1 MTARFLLQLREWE
14 HQATN
19 TSEIS
24 RRGSEFVI
32 NFKVLTVHDDEDEE
46 ENDPFDRGQPRI
58 IHNEFGND
66 PVLEARMKY
75 VVNVE
80 ENMNELETRS
90 ARLADREREVWV
102 ASASTSVHGSS
113 V

>member
-19 TSEIS
+19 TS

-32 NFKVLTVHDDEDEE
+32 NFKVPTVHDDDDDEDED
-46 ENDPFDRGQPRI
+46 ENDRVDCGQPWT
-58 IHNEFGND
+58 IHDEFGND
-66 PVLEARMKY
+66 PVLEARMEY

-80 ENMNELETRS
+80 ENMGEVGTRS
-90 ARLADREREVWV
+90 ARLADREREVCV
-102 ASASTSVHGSS
+102 ASSSTSMHGSN